1 MRIIQVRV
9 ALGATVNTG
18 NYSSQKAEV
27 EFVAE
32 VERPDEWPAAAE
44 LLETIC
50 KDRLGKLVNQINEQR
65 LLIDED

>member
-32 VERPDEWPAAAE
+32 VEYQENSSNVADT
-44 LLETIC
+44 LETIC
-50 KDRLGKLVNQINEQR
+50 KERLGKLVNQINEQR
-65 LLIDED
+65 LLFEED